1 MCGVLLIARAFPI
14 EAFVLSRLIELW
26 EFNRAFFAD
35 RSLWGGLAMRSTLFF
50 GSGTLLHLASGWM
63 RAETTRGVDT
73 GPP

>member
-35 RSLWGGLAMRSTLFF
+35 RWLWSGLAMRSTLFL
-50 GSGTLLHLASGWM
+50 G
-63 RAETTRGVDT
+63 AERCCISHRVG
-73 GPP
+73 